1 MIDRAIAFAV
11 RAHAGQMRKGTDT
24 PYIVHPFGVAMLL
37 ARAGCSPDAV
47 TAGLL
52 HDTIEDCGVA
62 AAELAAEFG
71 PQVAAIVVGC
81 SEPDRTLPWEE
92 RKRHTFTFLRA
103 APLEVKLVSC
113 ADKLHNIRAMAADY
127 RTVGEGLWARFK
139 RGRVEQAWYYR
150 GLVEAFRPEIEAGL
164 YPDLFW
170 ALEREVTALFGG

>member
-37 ARAGCSPDAV
+37 ARSGCSSDAV

-52 HDTIEDCGVA
+52 HDTIEDCGVT
-62 AAELAAEFG
+62 AAEIEAEFG

-81 SEPDRTLPWEE
+81 SEPDRARSWEE
-92 RKRHTFTFLRA
+92 RKQETFTYLRT
-103 APLEVKLVSC
+103 APLEIKLVSC
-113 ADKLHNIRAMAADY
+113 ADKLHNVRAMAVDY
-127 RTVGEGLWARFK
+127 RAVGEGLWARFK
-139 RGRVEQAWYYR
+139 RGREQQAWYYR
-150 GLVEAFRPEIEAGL
+150 GLAAAFRSEIEAGL